1 MRLNKGF
8 FRERTAVP
16 ETDLR
21 RYLRLLPLTK
31 LSCVGGECYG
41 SYVGALGLA
50 TSPIFATRGRSGRP
64 REARSHTNPSVR
76 VLAVCLAKYPL
87 RGSHHQLRT
96 PCCRPPDCRR
106 LTSTRLRYHLG
117 MYGRARPQE
126 GKPATPKCDHPADPF
141 RRGDARGC
149 RRITRHRRSGGRNW
163 ISLAMVAFRSR
174 PSLPLRFAGL
184 FAMLRRQSSTV
195 CFSRPAAKHVGIVH
209 NFARRFVIACDRLR
223 LRPARIGERFRG
235 QSLERRAVLIVHADT
250 ASLS

>member
-1 MRLNKGF
+1 M
-8 FRERTAVP
+8 
-16 ETDLR
+16 
-21 RYLRLLPLTK
+21 
-31 LSCVGGECYG
+31 
-41 SYVGALGLA
+41 A
-50 TSPIFATRGRSGRP
+50 TSPIFATRDRSGRP
-64 REARSHTNPSVR
+64 REARSHTNASVR

-126 GKPATPKCDHPADPF
+126 GKPATPKCDHPADPLGAEMH
-141 RRGDARGC
+141 GDVDALHD
-149 RRITRHRRSGGRNW
+149 TGGPEGGIGSPW
-163 ISLAMVAFRSR
+163 QCLLSRSR

-235 QSLERRAVLIVHADT
+235 QGRDGGAVLIVYVD
-250 ASLS
+250 

>member
-1 MRLNKGF
+1 MFCECCILWIYRKRHPKHSRRLNKGF

-50 TSPIFATRGRSGRP
+50 TSPIFATRDRSGRP
-64 REARSHTNPSVR
+64 REARSHTNASVR

-117 MYGRARPQE
+117 MSGRARPQE
-126 GKPATPKCDHPADPF
+126 GQPATPKCDHPADPLGAEMH
-141 RRGDARGC
+141 GDADALHD
-149 RRITRHRRSGGRNW
+149 TGG
-163 ISLAMVAFRSR
+163 
-174 PSLPLRFAGL
+174 PEG
-184 FAMLRRQSSTV
+184 
-195 CFSRPAAKHVGIVH
+195 GIGS
-209 NFARRFVIACDRLR
+209 
-223 LRPARIGERFRG
+223 P
-235 QSLERRAVLIVHADT
+235 
-250 ASLS
+250 